1 MRLVRADKREPD
13 KVVSGAGVVLFPRV
27 FELKSFQPKGP
38 CVPVMCEKLTVS
50 TAWAWE
56 DRLAVCGKQSLS
68 QEDTEVLY
76 LGRMWG
82 VAQERERSQLTQV
95 WKPSR

>member
-1 MRLVRADKREPD
+1 M
-13 KVVSGAGVVLFPRV
+13 
-27 FELKSFQPKGP
+27 
-38 CVPVMCEKLTVS
+38 S

-56 DRLAVCGKQSLS
+56 DRLAVCGRQSLS

-82 VAQERERSQLTQV
+82 VAQEMEGVSSHR
-95 WKPSR
+95 WGSRLGKRDDAGWG

>member
-1 MRLVRADKREPD
+1 M
-13 KVVSGAGVVLFPRV
+13 
-27 FELKSFQPKGP
+27 
-38 CVPVMCEKLTVS
+38 S

-56 DRLAVCGKQSLS
+56 DRLAVCGRQSLS

-82 VAQERERSQLTQV
+82 VAQEMEGVS
-95 WKPSR
+95 SRRCGSRLGKRDDAGWG

>member
-1 MRLVRADKREPD
+1 M
-13 KVVSGAGVVLFPRV
+13 
-27 FELKSFQPKGP
+27 
-38 CVPVMCEKLTVS
+38 S

-56 DRLAVCGKQSLS
+56 DRLAVCGRQSLS

-82 VAQERERSQLTQV
+82 WLRRGKGVSPRRCG
-95 WKPSR
+95 SRLGKRDDAGWG